1 MYEIIY
7 TPDNRFI
14 EIMNY
19 SIYFLLLQLF
29 KTKFM
34 ENNIHQNGLKWPLK
48 TLCNN
53 ICVSSLNQILGNY
66 RCSYLK
72 KKTIGITKN

>member
-7 TPDNRFI
+7 TPDNKFI

-34 ENNIHQNGLKWPLK
+34 ENSIH
-48 TLCNN
+48 
-53 ICVSSLNQILGNY
+53 
-66 RCSYLK
+66 
-72 KKTIGITKN
+72 